1 MTDPAAGWTAV
12 EWTLEQFDTEQMA
25 RRSLGWFALGGLVF
39 AALAIRPALEH
50 DPFAS
55 WADLVPFLG
64 LLVVGTLAALV
75 VHEGVHGLVMARY
88 GARPRFGVGMMQ
100 GTVPYA
106 YATSPGFTYTHR
118 QFWWVAMMPTFVVNA
133 LLAVLVFTL
142 PWGPYLVLPAAFHL
156 SGCIGDWMI
165 LRMVAEHPD
174 GTLVEDTREG
184 VVLHVPPA
192 APSG

>member
-1 MTDPAAGWTAV
+1 MTDPAAEWTTV
-12 EWTLEQFDTEQMA
+12 EWTMEQFDTERMA
-25 RRSLGWFALGGLVF
+25 RRSLVWFAVGGLVF
-39 AALAIRPALEH
+39 AALAIRPALLH

-55 WADLVPFLG
+55 LGNLVPFAG

-75 VHEGVHGLVMARY
+75 VHEAVHGLVMARY
-88 GARPRFGVGMMQ
+88 GARPQFGVGMMQ

-106 YATSPGFTYTHR
+106 YATSPGFRYTRR
-118 QFWWVAMMPTFVVNA
+118 QFWWVAMMPTLVVNA

-165 LRMVAEHPD
+165 LRMVAEHPE

-184 VVLHVPPA
+184 VILHVPPT
-192 APSG
+192 P